1 MGHSVRVLYILFVTS
16 NDSIIWLFWR
26 RDPRDDPLVGGGG
39 QHWGEG
45 GQRGVGVGRVMVRL
59 SASSEDEEDD
69 LPALI
74 PDFHDEE
81 DTGQLIY
88 MPTNLQTTPQNLP

>member
-1 MGHSVRVLYILFVTS
+1 M
-16 NDSIIWLFWR
+16 
-26 RDPRDDPLVGGGG
+26 VGGGG

-45 GQRGVGVGRVMVRL
+45 GQRGLGRVMVRL

-81 DTGQLIY
+81 DTGQFNSVNMHQPIY
-88 MPTNLQTTPQNLP
+88 SDGSFFIRLHFLRAGRLYRGV

>member
-1 MGHSVRVLYILFVTS
+1 
-16 NDSIIWLFWR
+16 
-26 RDPRDDPLVGGGG
+26 
-39 QHWGEG
+39 
-45 GQRGVGVGRVMVRL
+45 MVRL

-81 DTGQLIY
+81 DTGQLIC
-88 MPTNLQTTPQNLP
+88 MPTNLQTTPQNLDKKLIPTSPKRLDLNFFWLSISCPSQIEIHSFPKW

>member
-1 MGHSVRVLYILFVTS
+1 
-16 NDSIIWLFWR
+16 
-26 RDPRDDPLVGGGG
+26 
-39 QHWGEG
+39 
-45 GQRGVGVGRVMVRL
+45 MVRL

-81 DTGQLIY
+81 DTGQLIC
-88 MPTNLQTTPQNLP
+88 MPTNLTTPQNLA